1 MSERHHRMR
10 KGDAGLSVLL
20 AAQAL
25 TLFVVIPFGTMY
37 PATHVLL
44 DACHLVF
51 AAICVAV
58 LTRHRAVQVALLAGL
73 ALLAV
78 GPALGDRLS
87 TRFGLDAAVLHAV
100 IAATAFC
107 FNGLVTVLV
116 ARHVF
121 GPGRITVHR
130 VQGAVLLYLSV
141 ATLFAIA
148 YGVIET
154 YMPGAFMM
162 NARSQLPTT
171 QGART
176 AALTYFSLT
185 TITTTG
191 YGDLAPVHPL
201 ARSLAN
207 LESVF
212 GQLFPATLL
221 ARLVALQL
229 AHRNSGAS
237 VSYEEEESKT

>member
-1 MSERHHRMR
+1 MR

-20 AAQAL
+20 AAQVL
-25 TLFVVIPFGTMY
+25 TLFVVIPLGATY

-58 LTRHRAVQVALLAGL
+58 LTRYRAVQVALLTGL
-73 ALLAV
+73 ALLAA
-78 GPALGDRLS
+78 GPAFGDRLS
-87 TRFGLDAAVLHAV
+87 TLFSLDSVVLHAM
-100 IAATAFC
+100 IAVTAFC

-141 ATLFAIA
+141 AALFAIS
-148 YGVIET
+148 YGLIET

-162 NARSQLPTT
+162 NAGSQLPAT
-171 QGART
+171 QGPRT
-176 AALTYFSLT
+176 AVLTYFSLT

-191 YGDLAPVHPL
+191 YGDFAPVYPF

-229 AHRNSGAS
+229 AHGNSGAS
-237 VSYEEEESKT
+237 VSRKEEKEF